1 MAKNL
6 DALRKMDEGMQSGD
20 PGAMLSAMT
29 DDVIVHI
36 GGSSKLAGDL
46 KGKQELME
54 NFGKFMQVI
63 GEDAEFETHAILAD
77 DEHGVILQRVKSKKP
92 GAPMEIPGVGI
103 FHFTGGKISEAWF
116 ADLDPYA
123 ADKFYDSQT

>member
-20 PGAMLSAMT
+20 PDAMLSAMT
-29 DDVIVHI
+29 DDVVVHI
-36 GGSSKLAGDL
+36 GGNSKLAGDL

-77 DEHGVILQRVKSKKP
+77 DEHGVILQRVK
-92 GAPMEIPGVGI
+92 
-103 FHFTGGKISEAWF
+103 ISEAWF
-116 ADLDPYA
+116 ADLDPHT